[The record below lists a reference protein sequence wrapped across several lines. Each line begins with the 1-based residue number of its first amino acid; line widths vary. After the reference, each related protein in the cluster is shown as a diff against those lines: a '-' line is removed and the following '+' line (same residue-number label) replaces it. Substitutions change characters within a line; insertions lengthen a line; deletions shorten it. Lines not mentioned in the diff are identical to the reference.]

1 MTNQSVISLNGINV
15 ALNNSGLVTKVMND
29 QIPKDNSVDAALSM
43 LLEQR

>member
-15 ALNNSGLVTKVMND
+15 ALNNSGLVTKAMND